1 MLIFEFPSAA
11 QAEAFI
17 GEVSQRFGAAG
28 RVYLDQDEAYRDL
41 WVPYELIP
49 PIAAIKRR
57 WFGSHA
63 PIPEI
68 EKIEDEIKRIANERG
83 GLFRGT

>member
-28 RVYLDQDEAYRDL
+28 RVYLDQDEAHRDL

-49 PIAAIKRR
+49 PIVAIRR
-57 WFGSHA
+57 WFDSHT
-63 PIPEI
+63 PIPE
-68 EKIEDEIKRIANERG
+68 IEDEIKRIANERG